1 MFSAPGRRPITAIM
15 GKLSSLADSAGHDF
29 YLLLAATGV
38 WVSLL
43 MFVIAGF
50 RLSTLAQRFT
60 PFTLDIFACFV
71 CSIYVFDGVTDVWRR
86 LETQSMD
93 EVGRSLLDLNLALVT
108 FFVSVRLQ
116 GATRW
121 SFLYPRTR
129 ELLSDYAVT
138 IAVVS
143 STLCSYS
150 ISIAKDIVLRIEL
163 PATPGP
169 SCELDAIAADT
180 TLVAHPDDIGES
192 CLRPMPGRTHLSGA
206 LIAPQTPRP
215 WLVNFGALF
224 SAGPSL
230 WLTALVAAVPI
241 AFFFFFDQNISTL
254 FCQRAAGGLGRGRYQ
269 HSAFVALG
277 ILNLLGP
284 LIGCPFLTGSLPH
297 SPQFVRA
304 LTVPSVRSSS
314 GVEVAESRFA
324 PLLVYLFIGLPLLA
338 PRLILAIPG
347 ATIDGVLMFVGY
359 EGIVGTSLFERT
371 LMIITPKYEFTSR
384 FKGLRKRRISMF
396 TGLQLLLFA
405 LCWMIN
411 LSPLGLAVAFLI
423 CSLVPMRERLLPK
436 IFTAEELEILDG
448 DLGCGGGSTRV
459 PAASEAASEDIA
471 AHAIAAMEL
480 AHEPEDGVQAAG
492 GLAVEERTAEE
503 PKAAA
508 TLAEKNLPAGAEFD

>member
-1 MFSAPGRRPITAIM
+1 MPSPGPPFSPAFASHPGRTLSSALFLFFATLFSTVALGAHIQQETNNRIGLSEYLITNSLGGAFHALFGAQPLLILRPTGYAHEWRILAQSPSHGMLPCSLHLGGRPITAIM

-29 YLLLAATGV
+29 YLLLAATGI

-43 MFVIAGF
+43 MFLIAGF

-86 LETQSMD
+86 LETQSMA

-121 SFLYPRTR
+121 GCLYPRTR

-150 ISIAKDIVLRIEL
+150 ISIAKDVVLRIEL
-163 PATPGP
+163 PAALGP
-169 SCELDAIAADT
+169 SCELDAVAADT
-180 TLVAHPDDIGES
+180 TLVAHPDEIGES
-192 CLRPMPGRTHLSGA
+192 CLRPMPGRTHLSGV
-206 LIAPQTPRP
+206 LTAPQTPRP

-297 SPQFVRA
+297 SPQASSTPDRTRHPLRCSAALTALPRLRLLHDAVRTRPHGSKRA
-304 LTVPSVRSSS
+304 LELR
-314 GVEVAESRFA
+314 GGSRRVSPRA
-324 PLLVYLFIGLPLLA
+324 AAGLPLHWLA
-338 PRLILAIPG
+338 
-347 ATIDGVLMFVGY
+347 
-359 EGIVGTSLFERT
+359 
-371 LMIITPKYEFTSR
+371 
-384 FKGLRKRRISMF
+384 
-396 TGLQLLLFA
+396 
-405 LCWMIN
+405 
-411 LSPLGLAVAFLI
+411 SP
-423 CSLVPMRERLLPK
+423 
-436 IFTAEELEILDG
+436 
-448 DLGCGGGSTRV
+448 
-459 PAASEAASEDIA
+459 
-471 AHAIAAMEL
+471 
-480 AHEPEDGVQAAG
+480 
-492 GLAVEERTAEE
+492 
-503 PKAAA
+503 
-508 TLAEKNLPAGAEFD
+508 